1 MKRKLSLLLGNLLM
15 VVGML
20 LMVGSMAFTVGV
32 LIFALPL
39 PDIYS
44 EASLMGIFI
53 GALVWLGGAGLSAGV
68 VNPLR
73 INITG
78 CVISTAATA
87 AGCRKRNIIVNG

>member
-53 GALVWLGGAGLSAGV
+53 GALVWLSGAGLSGRRESIADKYYW
-68 VNPLR
+68 LR
-73 INITG
+73 HFH
-78 CVISTAATA
+78 S
-87 AGCRKRNIIVNG
+87 RYRRRMP

>member
-44 EASLMGIFI
+44 EAIPDGDLYRC
-53 GALVWLGGAGLSAGV
+53 LGVAGRSRSERA
-68 VNPLR
+68 P
-73 INITG
+73 
-78 CVISTAATA
+78 
-87 AGCRKRNIIVNG
+87 

>member
-44 EASLMGIFI
+44 EASLMGS
-53 GALVWLGGAGLSAGV
+53 LSVPWCGWAEPV
-68 VNPLR
+68 
-73 INITG
+73 
-78 CVISTAATA
+78 
-87 AGCRKRNIIVNG
+87 

>member
-53 GALVWLGGAGLSAGV
+53 GALVWLGGAGLSG
-68 VNPLR
+68 R
-73 INITG
+73 RE
-78 CVISTAATA
+78 S
-87 AGCRKRNIIVNG
+87 IIHCG